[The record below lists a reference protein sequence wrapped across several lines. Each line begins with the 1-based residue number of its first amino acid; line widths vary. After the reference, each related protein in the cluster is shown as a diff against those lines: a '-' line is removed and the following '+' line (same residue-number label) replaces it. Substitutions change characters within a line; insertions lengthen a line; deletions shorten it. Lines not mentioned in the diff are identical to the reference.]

1 MLLIVSSECGSI
13 ATASSTTLPRNARVV
28 GKRIA
33 VGAEQRLARL
43 LLGYKLL
50 CANVARFKINLTV
63 SEAKCG
69 NHAVAVEENIG
80 SQARVPMRVWGDAKD
95 RAVRGVSFGR
105 KLQRMIASQSL
116 LSGALDEVS
125 AGQRQSLVASLRHPT
140 AYLEKTVDIEGLSPE
155 SELIKANATAR

>member
-1 MLLIVSSECGSI
+1 
-13 ATASSTTLPRNARVV
+13 
-28 GKRIA
+28 
-33 VGAEQRLARL
+33 
-43 LLGYKLL
+43 
-50 CANVARFKINLTV
+50 
-63 SEAKCG
+63 
-69 NHAVAVEENIG
+69 
-80 SQARVPMRVWGDAKD
+80 MRVWGDAKD

-125 AGQRQSLVASLRHPT
+125 AGQRQSLVASLRHLT